1 MYGIPVE
8 LDGEDDDL
16 EGEQSGDNMEG
27 KHGVLWDFGKSPP
40 PTHTPPHSY
49 ATFKHITFNAQV
61 LYWSIGVHVIRKKHL
76 IGLKI

>member
-40 PTHTPPHSY
+40 PTHPFTPMYHLMP
-49 ATFKHITFNAQV
+49 KNC
-61 LYWSIGVHVIRKKHL
+61 IGVLVCILLEKN
-76 IGLKI
+76 I